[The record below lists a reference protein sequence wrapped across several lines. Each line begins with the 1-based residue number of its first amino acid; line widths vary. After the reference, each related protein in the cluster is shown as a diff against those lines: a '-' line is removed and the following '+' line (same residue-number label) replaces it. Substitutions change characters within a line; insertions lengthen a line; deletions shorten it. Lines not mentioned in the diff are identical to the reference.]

1 MMFDR
6 IIRARY
12 GWLAVLS
19 LLVGMNLLFSL
30 FNVRLDLTEE
40 KRFTL
45 SDATRRLVR
54 ELDGPVEIQLLLDG
68 DMPAGFQKLANA
80 SRDLLSD
87 MRDISPD
94 NITFT
99 FARPAADADDSTRVN
114 IYDSLQRMGINPTNV
129 KAQTKK
135 GEGTEETLLFAGAV
149 IRFGDRTVGVDLLSG
164 QSQLSGIESLNNA
177 EALLEYRFA
186 DAIRRATRQTVPLVG
201 YLAGNG
207 EPLDYRIYD
216 LIEQTLRP
224 NYAFRII
231 PIDSVTHIP
240 SDFSALCVVK
250 PMQPF
255 TDAQKLK
262 IDQYVM
268 RGGRVVWM
276 LDNLYASLDSLQRS
290 EGSFIAFDLG
300 LNLEDLLFRYGVRI
314 NRDLVQDLQND
325 GIPSVIGQMGDK
337 PQIEV
342 LPWPYYPLLRHTG
355 GHPIAKNMDYV
366 LAKFP
371 QSIDTVKASGIR
383 KTILLSTSP
392 AARSLPTPARV
403 EWESIRTQ
411 EDLASFS
418 ASAIPVAVLL
428 EGRFS
433 SLYANRIGR
442 AQADTIE
449 ALQGTPFLSSA
460 VTEGKMVVVAD
471 GDLPLNDVSQQ
482 DGPLQMG
489 MNAYT
494 RQQYANRNFLLNTL
508 EYLTDSTGILETR
521 SKDYTLRLLDDKQV
535 EAERLRW
542 QLLDIAGPM
551 LLMLIS
557 IAGWQYWRKRRYG
570 ASQ

>member
-1 MMFDR
+1 MFDK
-6 IIRARY
+6 IIRARF
-12 GWLAVLS
+12 GWLAVLAA
-19 LLVGMNLLFSL
+19 LLGLNLLSSVL
-30 FNVRLDLTEE
+30 HVRLDLTEE
-40 KRFTL
+40 RRFTL
-45 SDATRRLVR
+45 SDATRRLVS
-54 ELDGPVEIQLLLDG
+54 ELQGPVEITVLLDG

-80 SRDLLSD
+80 SRDLLND
-87 MRDISPD
+87 LRDIAPD
-94 NITFT
+94 RVNFT
-99 FARPAADADDSTRVN
+99 FARPVPDADDSTRAFV
-114 IYDSLQRMGINPTNV
+114 YDSLQRLGVSPTNV

-135 GEGTEETLLFAGAV
+135 GEGSEETLLFAGAV
-149 IRFGDRTVGVDLLSG
+149 VRYGDHTVGVDLLSG
-164 QSQLSGIESLNNA
+164 QSQRSGIESLNNA

-186 DAIRRATRQTVPLVG
+186 DAIRKASRETVPLVG

-216 LIEQTLRP
+216 LIEQTFRP

-240 SDFSALCVVK
+240 SDFSAVCVVK
-250 PMQPF
+250 PTQPF

-300 LNLEDLLFRYGVRI
+300 LNIEDLLFRYGVRI

-342 LPWPYYPLLRHTG
+342 LPWPYYPLLRHNG
-355 GHPIAKNMDYV
+355 QHPIAKNMDYV
-366 LAKFP
+366 LSKFP
-371 QSIDTVKASGIR
+371 QSLDTIKAQGIR
-383 KTILLSTSP
+383 KTILLTTSNT
-392 AARSLPTPARV
+392 ARSLPTPAKV

-411 EDLASFS
+411 EDLESFRASD
-418 ASAIPVAVLL
+418 IPVAVLL

-442 AQADTIE
+442 AQSDSLQV
-449 ALQGTPFLSSA
+449 LQGTPFLSASER
-460 VTEGKMVVVAD
+460 EGKMVVVAD
-471 GDLPLNDVSQQ
+471 GDLPLNEVSQQ

-494 RQQYANRNFLLNTL
+494 RQQYANRSFLLNTL

-521 SKDYTLRLLDDKQV
+521 SKDYTLRLLDEKRV
-535 EAERLRW
+535 ETERLQW
-542 QLLDIAGPM
+542 QLIDIIGPM
-551 LLMLIS
+551 LLMLLF

-570 ASQ
+570 ANS

>member
-1 MMFDR
+1 MFDR
-6 IIRARY
+6 IIRARF
-12 GWLAVLS
+12 GWLAVFSVLLGLNFLS
-19 LLVGMNLLFSL
+19 SL
-30 FNVRLDLTEE
+30 FHVRLDLTQER
-40 KRFTL
+40 RFTL
-45 SDATRRLVR
+45 SDASRRLVR
-54 ELDGPVEIQLLLDG
+54 ELEGPVAITVLLEG
-68 DMPAGFQKLANA
+68 EMPAGFRKLADA
-80 SRDLLSD
+80 SRDLLND
-87 MRDISPD
+87 MRDIAPD
-94 NITFT
+94 KITFT

-114 IYDSLQRMGINPTNV
+114 IYDSLQRLGVNPTNV

-135 GEGTEETLLFAGAV
+135 GEGSEETLLFAGAV
-149 IRFGDRTVGVDLLSG
+149 IKYGDRTIGVDLLSG

-177 EALLEYRFA
+177 EALLEYRFT
-186 DAIRRATRQTVPLVG
+186 DAIRKATRQTVPLVG

-240 SDFSALCVVK
+240 SDFDALCVVK

-255 TDAQKLK
+255 SDAQKLK

-342 LPWPYYPLLRHTG
+342 LPWPYYPLLRHAG
-355 GHPIAKNMDYV
+355 QHPIAKNMDYV
-366 LAKFP
+366 LSKFP
-371 QSIDTVKASGIR
+371 QSIDTVKAPGIR
-383 KTILLSTSP
+383 KTILLSTSTS
-392 AARSLPTPARV
+392 ARSLPTPAKV

-411 EDLASFS
+411 EDLASFN

-433 SLYANRIGR
+433 SLYANRMGR
-442 AQADTIE
+442 AQVDSLE
-449 ALQGTPFLSSA
+449 ALQGSPFLGSA
-460 VTEGKMVVVAD
+460 AAEGKMVVVAD
-471 GDLPLNDVSQQ
+471 GDLPLNEVSQQ

-494 RQQYANRNFLLNTL
+494 RQQYANRSFLLNTF

-521 SKDYTLRLLDDKQV
+521 SKDYTLRLLDDKRV
-535 EAERLRW
+535 EDERLQW
-542 QLLDIAGPM
+542 QLVDIAGPM
-551 LLMLIS
+551 LLMLLS
-557 IAGWQYWRKRRYG
+557 IATWQYWRRRRYG
-570 ASQ
+570 SPL

>member
-1 MMFDR
+1 MFDR

-19 LLVGMNLLFSL
+19 VLLGMNLLSTL
-30 FNVRLDLTEE
+30 FHVRLDLTAEQ
-40 KRFTL
+40 RFTL
-45 SDATRRLVR
+45 SDATRRMIR
-54 ELDGPVEIQLLLDG
+54 ELDEPIEITVLLDG
-68 DMPAGFQKLANA
+68 DMPAGFRKLANA
-80 SRDLLSD
+80 SRDLLTD
-87 MRDISPD
+87 MRDISPEK
-94 NITFT
+94 ISFT
-99 FARPAADADDSTRVN
+99 FARPAADADDSTRLLV
-114 IYDSLQRMGINPTNV
+114 YDSLQRMGVNPTNV

-149 IRFGDRTVGVDLLSG
+149 IRSGDRTVGVDLLSG

-186 DAIRRATRQTVPLVG
+186 DAIRKASRATVPLVG

-231 PIDSVTHIP
+231 PIDSVTYIP
-240 SDFSALCVVK
+240 SEFSALCVVK
-250 PMQPF
+250 PMQLF

-300 LNLEDLLFRYGVRI
+300 LNLEDLLFKYGVRI

-342 LPWPYYPLLRHTG
+342 LPWPYYPLLRHNG
-355 GHPIAKNMDYV
+355 QHPIAKNMDYV
-366 LAKFP
+366 LSKFP
-371 QSIDTVKASGIR
+371 QSIDTINAPGIR

-411 EDLASFS
+411 EDLASFNVPS
-418 ASAIPVAVLL
+418 IPVAVLL

-442 AQADTIE
+442 AQADSLQV
-449 ALQGTPFLSSA
+449 LQGTPFLSAS
-460 VTEGKMVVVAD
+460 TSEGKMVVVAD
-471 GDLPLNDVSQQ
+471 GDLALNDVSQQ

-494 RQQYANRNFLLNTL
+494 RQQYANRSFLLNTL

-521 SKDYTLRLLDDKQV
+521 SKDYTLRLLDNKRV
-535 EAERLRW
+535 EAERLQW
-542 QLLDIAGPM
+542 QLVDIVVPM
-551 LLMLIS
+551 LLMLLF
-557 IAGWQYWRKRRYG
+557 IAAWQFWRKRRFG
-570 ASQ
+570 GVS